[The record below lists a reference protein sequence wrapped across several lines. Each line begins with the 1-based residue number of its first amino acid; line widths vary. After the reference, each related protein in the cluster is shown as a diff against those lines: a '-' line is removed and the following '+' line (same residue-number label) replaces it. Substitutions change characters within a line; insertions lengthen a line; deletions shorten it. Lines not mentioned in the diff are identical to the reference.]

1 MDFTPQVETLEIADA
16 DLDHV
21 SGGTHSPILGDVVG
35 TYHAEA
41 PGDVNS
47 TVEVNTQTTPDSLK
61 GLAGL

>member
-16 DLDHV
+16 DLDNV
-21 SGGTHSPILGDVVG
+21 SGGNHSPILGDAVG

-41 PGDVNS
+41 PGDLNS

-61 GLAGL
+61 DFAGM